1 MEGILKIENGV
12 VKGLN
17 DKEYKGEVEIPGSYE
32 HIPVTAI
39 GAEAFA
45 NCGEITKVVLSEEL
59 VSIGKFAF
67 FNCKKL
73 KTVVFGYRVS
83 KIERS
88 AFQNCEALE
97 AVELQ
102 YGIAEIEPWTFAGC
116 KALKRVVIPN
126 GVKHIGHQA
135 FADCSSLSGLDL
147 RSIDL
152 YKDTSDK
159 PALGYDVFQ
168 NVSPKCKITVPL
180 YFEGKYKEAGQWNV
194 FDDIRVNDDKVLYY
208 NGLKYCEAK
217 EAEVDEKS
225 KRVVVTENQSFV
237 GQANIK
243 SEIEFKDADLP
254 SLVVCGIDDEAFK
267 GNSRLTSVIIPHTLE
282 TIGESAFANCS
293 KLEYFNSDNVTDSR
307 FETINGVLF
316 EKAEKYTLVAYP
328 AGHDREA
335 YSIPA
340 TVKII
345 KDYAF
350 SSIHSLL
357 GITFPN
363 KEYEMNAALAFD
375 QANLSSC
382 CAFVLDDANELKK
395 TLAKLGFKEINSK
408 GFVADGLN
416 YMILDNEKHT
426 AEVSNNV
433 NFVGELKIPEKVKFA
448 GSDYQVV
455 GIGNE
460 AFLGNNKITSVSMPD
475 TITEIKSQ
483 AFENTSVSRIAIPPH
498 VVKIGLQAF
507 NSMKNV
513 KNELEVPASVNEIGS
528 NAFSNSSFTLK
539 VNNGNKNYCSEDNIL
554 FNKAKTQLIYYMAC
568 KPLCDEYKVPDK
580 ITELDGRS
588 FAEAKIRHL
597 RLPASLAVIKSAAFY
612 GNKTIEK
619 ITIDAK
625 EPPELEGYS
634 FFTGTSS
641 NLFVFVPKGC
651 AKTYQEAPGWKDIAS
666 HIIDEIPSTFSVGN
680 INYKVLSE
688 EDRTVEVIKSP
699 DVSGTLTIPE
709 EVPHCGVPFKVTRIG
724 VEAFRENGKI
734 TDITLPDTIKYI
746 GNRAFYYVSS
756 KKSITVPKS
765 LEEIGICALM
775 SPGLTFVN
783 LDLPSGLKKINALA
797 FDDVTVLT
805 KKVTIPA
812 SVSSLGD
819 DGGMFRC
826 GIERFE
832 VASGNTNYK
841 SVEGVLFSKNG
852 EILVEYPDANT
863 RKSYTVPSGVKTI
876 YSRAFLGCKNLEE
889 IILPDTINS
898 IGSYEFRN
906 ATSLNLLDIK
916 ATTPPKLYADALY
929 GFNSHCIVR
938 VPEGCATNYKTAEVW
953 KTIASRIIDKIN
965 PEFSVG
971 NINYKVLSLI
981 DRTVEVAKNPNA
993 SGAITIPSNVS
1004 YLGFQFAV
1012 VGIGAEAF
1020 HDSKITSISLP
1031 NTIKSVGRYA
1041 FCELSISMSLPS
1053 SLEKVGYYA
1062 FENNIFEDLNL
1073 PSGLKEIGGA
1083 AFTFTKVKSERV
1095 TIPSSVTSIIAGNV
1109 FYAAGIKEIKVSDNN
1124 PAYKSINGVLF
1135 SKDGRKLISYP
1146 IRKPDAVYSIPYG
1159 VTTIEWTQC
1168 ANSMTRL
1175 VVPAS
1180 VNKLD
1185 DGALWAFP
1193 SLKTLELQCT
1203 TPPVVGSNSSLTAVR
1218 GDRVIIVP
1226 KGCAAKYKAAEGW
1239 KDFASHI
1246 VEESSQPEFTFNNI
1260 KYKVLSFVDRTVEVA
1275 KNPNASGA
1283 ITIPSNVSYLE
1294 LKFTVVGI
1302 GTEAFYNSKITSVS
1316 LPNTIKS
1323 VGYYAFYGLNIS
1335 MSLPSSLEKVGMRAF
1350 RDNTFE
1356 DLSLPS
1362 GLKEIGR
1369 LAFEFATVK
1378 SQRATIPS
1386 SVTAIAGNVFYVS
1399 VKEIKVSDSNPAY
1412 KSINGVLF
1420 SKDGRKLTAYPY
1432 VKPDTVYSI
1441 PSGVTTIESDQ
1452 IIASLTRLVIP
1463 ASVNKLEA
1471 CALWSLYNL
1480 KTLELQGTTPPVV
1493 GDQSLHGVKSS
1504 CVIIVPK
1511 GCAAK
1516 YKAASGWKNF
1526 ASQIREA

>member
-45 NCGEITKVVLSEEL
+45 NCGEITKVVLPEEL

-73 KTVVFGYRVS
+73 KTIVFGYRVS

-97 AVELQ
+97 TVELQ

-180 YFEGKYKEAGQWNV
+180 YFEGKYKEAGQWNA
-194 FDDIRVNDDKVLYY
+194 FDDIQVNDDKVLYY

-217 EAEVDEKS
+217 ETEVDEKR

-237 GQANIK
+237 GQANIR

-282 TIGESAFANCS
+282 TIGKSAFAYCS

-307 FETINGVLF
+307 FETINGGLF

-363 KEYEMNAALAFD
+363 KEYEMNEALAFD

-408 GFVADGLN
+408 GFVFEGLN

-426 AEVSNNV
+426 VEVSNNV
-433 NFVGELKIPEKVKFA
+433 DFIGELKIPEKVKFA

-455 GIGNE
+455 SIGNE

-483 AFENTSVSRIAIPPH
+483 AFESTSVSRIAIPPH

-513 KNELEVPASVNEIGS
+513 KNELEVPASVIEIGS

-539 VNNGNKNYCSEDNIL
+539 VNNGNKNYCSEDNVL

-641 NLFVFVPKGC
+641 NLFVFVPKGY
-651 AKTYQEAPGWKDIAS
+651 AKTYQGAPGWKDIAS
-666 HIIDEIPSTFSVGN
+666 HIIDEIPSTFSEGK
-680 INYKVLSE
+680 IIFKVLSE
-688 EDRTVEVIKSP
+688 KDRTVEVVSSP
-699 DVSGTLTIPE
+699 D
-709 EVPHCGVPFKVTRIG
+709 
-724 VEAFRENGKI
+724 
-734 TDITLPDTIKYI
+734 
-746 GNRAFYYVSS
+746 
-756 KKSITVPKS
+756 
-765 LEEIGICALM
+765 
-775 SPGLTFVN
+775 
-783 LDLPSGLKKINALA
+783 
-797 FDDVTVLT
+797 
-805 KKVTIPA
+805 
-812 SVSSLGD
+812 
-819 DGGMFRC
+819 
-826 GIERFE
+826 
-832 VASGNTNYK
+832 
-841 SVEGVLFSKNG
+841 
-852 EILVEYPDANT
+852 
-863 RKSYTVPSGVKTI
+863 
-876 YSRAFLGCKNLEE
+876 
-889 IILPDTINS
+889 
-898 IGSYEFRN
+898 
-906 ATSLNLLDIK
+906 
-916 ATTPPKLYADALY
+916 
-929 GFNSHCIVR
+929 
-938 VPEGCATNYKTAEVW
+938 
-953 KTIASRIIDKIN
+953 
-965 PEFSVG
+965 
-971 NINYKVLSLI
+971 
-981 DRTVEVAKNPNA
+981 A
-993 SGAITIPSNVS
+993 SGAIIIPNEVLHCGIRFTVVS
-1004 YLGFQFAV
+1004 
-1012 VGIGAEAF
+1012 IGNLAF
-1020 HDSKITSISLP
+1020 ECNAKITSIAMPS
-1031 NTIKSVGRYA
+1031 TIKSVGDCSFRI
-1041 FCELSISMSLPS
+1041 LRIPMSLPS
-1053 SLEKVGYYA
+1053 SLGKVGVSA
-1062 FENNIFEDLNL
+1062 FTYNIFEDLNL
-1073 PSGLKEIGGA
+1073 PSGLKEIDDD
-1083 AFTFTKVKSERV
+1083 AFAYTTVKSEKAHV
-1095 TIPSSVTSIIAGNV
+1095 PASVIAMIKNPFNQSKIREINV
-1109 FYAAGIKEIKVSDNN
+1109 DANN
-1124 PAYKSINGVLF
+1124 KNYKSMRGVLF
-1135 SKDGRKLISYP
+1135 SKDGRKIIAYP
-1146 IRKPDAVYSIPYG
+1146 RLKVDSVYEIPQDVTTIG
-1159 VTTIEWTQC
+1159 SVSFMNNQNLTKLVIPEKVTTIEDFNFTSC
-1168 ANSMTRL
+1168 S
-1175 VVPAS
+1175 
-1180 VNKLD
+1180 
-1185 DGALWAFP
+1185 G
-1193 SLKTLELQCT
+1193 LKTIEVRRT
-1203 TPPVVGSNSSLTAVR
+1203 IPPTVGERALNV
-1218 GDRVIIVP
+1218 GNNCIIIVP
-1226 KGCAAKYKAAEGW
+1226 KGCVKKYKAAPGW
-1239 KDFASHI
+1239 EEIADHI
-1246 VEESSQPEFTFNNI
+1246 FEESSLEFLVGNI
-1260 KYKVLSFVDRTVEVA
+1260 KYKVLSFAEKTVEVIA
-1275 KNPNASGA
+1275 SPDASGA
-1283 ITIPSNVSYLE
+1283 ISIPSTVPYQGCQYR
-1294 LKFTVVGI
+1294 VVGV
-1302 GTEAFYNSKITSVS
+1302 GNEAFKRNDKIT
-1316 LPNTIKS
+1316 
-1323 VGYYAFYGLNIS
+1323 S
-1335 MSLPSSLEKVGMRAF
+1335 MSLPSTIESVGSHAFDELHLTISLTSSLKNVEEYAF
-1350 RDNTFE
+1350 AECKFA
-1356 DLSLPS
+1356 DLKFPS
-1362 GLKEIGR
+1362 GLTAIGR
-1369 LAFEFATVK
+1369 CAFAFFTTVGTK
-1378 SQRATIPS
+1378 KVFIPS
-1386 SVTAIAGNVFYVS
+1386 SVTSIDRNPFYATGIE
-1399 VKEIKVSDSNPAY
+1399 EITVDSNNKY
-1412 KSINGVLF
+1412 FKSEKGVLL
-1420 SKDGRKLTAYPY
+1420 SKDGKKLIAYPY
-1432 VKPDTVYSI
+1432 LKNDKTYEI
-1441 PSGVTTIESDQ
+1441 PKGVTTIGINAFVSE
-1452 IIASLTRLVIP
+1452 SLTKLIIP
-1463 ASVNKLEA
+1463 DTVEKLEGYA
-1471 CALWSLYNL
+1471 IWYCPKL
-1480 KTLELQGTTPPVV
+1480 KTLKLLRTYPPTVGAELFDLFVSG
-1493 GDQSLHGVKSS
+1493 
-1504 CVIIVPK
+1504 CRIEVPK
-1511 GCAAK
+1511 GCADR
-1516 YKAASGWKNF
+1516 YKKAPVWKELDGYIID
-1526 ASQIREA
+1526 Q